1 MKKLL
6 KIIFPMLLIVILVS
20 CGSNSTDTFIKD
32 DPGNKSEITLTHKKD
47 EIVSVKVKTTLS
59 YITINAKDKNEAES
73 KLKEYLSEMNMDDS
87 DTEIIYKDKE
97 VEIISTGDVKGEGP
111 KLGNLYN
118 LDIEKD
124 YYSYDEVSK
133 ILLASGYEKNK

>member
-32 DPGNKSEITLTHKKD
+32 DPGNRSEITLTHKKD
-47 EIVSVKVKTTLS
+47 EIISVKVKTTLS

-87 DTEIIYKDKE
+87 DTEINYKDKE
-97 VEIISTGDVKGEGP
+97 VEIISKGDVKGEGA

-118 LDIEKD
+118 LDTEKD

-133 ILLASGYEKNK
+133 ILLASGYEENK

>member
-47 EIVSVKVKTTLS
+47 EIVSVKVKTILS
-59 YITINAKDKNEAES
+59 YITINAKDKNEAEN

-97 VEIISTGDVKGEGP
+97 VEIISTGDIKGEKI

-118 LDIEKD
+118 LDTEKD

>member
-32 DPGNKSEITLTHKKD
+32 DPGNNSEITLTHKKD

-59 YITINAKDKNEAES
+59 YITINAKDRNEAES

-97 VEIISTGDVKGEGP
+97 VEIISTGDVKGEDL

-118 LDIEKD
+118 LDTEKD

>member
-59 YITINAKDKNEAES
+59 YIAINAKDKNEAES

-97 VEIISTGDVKGEGP
+97 VEIISTGDIKGEKI

-118 LDIEKD
+118 LDTEKG

-133 ILLASGYEKNK
+133 ILLASGYEKK